1 MESFIEK
8 QTKLLKMQPTETPE
22 KDPKQIPKEYV
33 DHCLSDTAVLDQDLD
48 SSDPGKWQA
57 LCSHWKGNQ
66 GEVH

>member
-1 MESFIEK
+1 
-8 QTKLLKMQPTETPE
+8 
-22 KDPKQIPKEYV
+22 V